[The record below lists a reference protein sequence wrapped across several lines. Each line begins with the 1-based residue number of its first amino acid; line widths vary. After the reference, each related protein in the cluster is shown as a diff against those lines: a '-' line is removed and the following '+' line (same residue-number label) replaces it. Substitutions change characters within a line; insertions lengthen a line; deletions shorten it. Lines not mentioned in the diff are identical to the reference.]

1 MVTLAD
7 NKEINS
13 VEDLRDKVIG
23 AQSISD
29 FSGAQVQFYVMIQ
42 NGLDYIMDPKQ
53 VIFTGKW
60 HRICRNANSQAP
72 STHQIR
78 HGNNGI

>member
-53 VIFTGKW
+53 VIFTGK
-60 HRICRNANSQAP
+60 
-72 STHQIR
+72 
-78 HGNNGI
+78 